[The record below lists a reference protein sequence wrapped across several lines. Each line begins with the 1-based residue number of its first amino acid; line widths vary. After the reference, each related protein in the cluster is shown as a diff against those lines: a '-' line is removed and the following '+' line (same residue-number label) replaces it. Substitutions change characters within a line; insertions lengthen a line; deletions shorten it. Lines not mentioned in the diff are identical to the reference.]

1 MADHEFLKVMSYTVL
16 VLNFHSCSRYRC
28 QSMWWILPAN
38 ATWNMITL
46 MSDIYTQEIQCGPN
60 LEIFLKNKYVESVV
74 GISMYKAICQ
84 KMRKMNESLL

>member
-1 MADHEFLKVMSYTVL
+1 
-16 VLNFHSCSRYRC
+16 
-28 QSMWWILPAN
+28 
-38 ATWNMITL
+38 MITL